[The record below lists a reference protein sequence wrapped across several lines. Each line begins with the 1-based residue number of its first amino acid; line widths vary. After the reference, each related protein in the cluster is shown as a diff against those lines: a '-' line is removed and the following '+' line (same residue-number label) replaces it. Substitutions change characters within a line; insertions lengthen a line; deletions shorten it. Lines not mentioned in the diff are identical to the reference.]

1 MKPWLIALIVLIA
14 LVVAWLAWGGLAPG
28 IAVQAAAVK
37 MGPIQEFV
45 DEQAI
50 TRLPQTYLI
59 TMPFA
64 GRIEPIKLQ
73 EGMAVKEGQVVARI
87 VPRDLELAVQQ
98 AQAAVERL
106 KASIKEN
113 AHVKVERTAY
123 DQAQK
128 FVDSTA
134 ATVKAAKEQVASA
147 LAKSDYADRHYA
159 RLMELFQK
167 RVENREN
174 LDAAELQ
181 KLQSGYELNQNRL
194 IYTAMLAMQAATD
207 LTPMMILQYIERK
220 GLTGLAL
227 EQQKAEAEAHL
238 QQVLQDQQRGTMT
251 SPVSGVILQRTTSNE
266 RFQPAGTTLLEIG
279 RLEDL
284 EVEADVLSLDVVAVK
299 VGHAVEIYGP
309 AIGRPAARGAV
320 SRIFPAGFTKVSSL
334 GVEQQRVK
342 VIVRFQKEDLDRLLS
357 ERHLGVGYRVRVRI
371 LTAEKPQALVVP
383 RSALFRAADGT
394 WQLYAIRRGR
404 ARIQSVGVGLM
415 NDESVEIIDGLTEGE
430 QVVLAPESSLADGE
444 KVSPQGGTR

>member
-1 MKPWLIALIVLIA
+1 MKPWLIAAIVLIA
-14 LVVAWLAWGGLAPG
+14 LVAVWLAWGSFTPG
-28 IAVQAAAVK
+28 IAVQAAAAKV
-37 MGPIQEFV
+37 GSIQEFV
-45 DEQAI
+45 DEQAV

-73 EGMAVKEGQVVARI
+73 EGMSVKEGEVVARI

-106 KASIKEN
+106 KASIREN
-113 AHVKVERTAY
+113 AYVKVERTAY

-134 ATVKAAKEQVASA
+134 ATVKAAKEQVSSA
-147 LAKSDYADRHYA
+147 LAKSDYAERHYA
-159 RLMELFQK
+159 RLVELFQK

-227 EQQKAEAEAHL
+227 EQQKAEAEARL
-238 QQVLQDQQRGTMT
+238 QQVFQEQQRGTMT
-251 SPVSGVILQRTTSNE
+251 SPVSGVVLQRTTSNE
-266 RFQPAGTTLLEIG
+266 RYQAAGTTLLEIG

-299 VGHAVEIYGP
+299 VGHPVEIYGP
-309 AIGRPAARGAV
+309 AIGRPAARGTVARV
-320 SRIFPAGFTKVSSL
+320 FPAGFTKVSSL

-342 VIVRFQKEDLDRLLS
+342 VIVHFQKEDLERLLS
-357 ERHLGVGYRVRVRI
+357 ARHLGVGYRVRVRI

-394 WQLYAIRRGR
+394 WQLYAIRSGR

-415 NDESVEIIDGLTEGE
+415 NDESVEILDGLAEGE
-430 QVVLAPESSLADGE
+430 QVVLAPESSLVDGE
-444 KVSPQGGTR
+444 KVRPEGGVR